1 MTKNSNLYFLWCVP
15 RSRSTAFEKMMA
27 GTEQFKV
34 IGEPFIDI
42 YKQGIKSQQDFTIA
56 KQSFDKKFAVL
67 LSNSIH
73 QPLFVKDMGYHAIP
87 FISDEQIK
95 AARHAFLI
103 RDPGLSIP
111 SLYKMRQDFHENEA
125 GFDGQVALYKKIYKL
140 SSNSPHVFDAE
151 ILAASPHKTVSDYF
165 QSINAPMPKSVLN
178 WQAGSR
184 SDWQGRESWHV
195 DAINSNTFFHS
206 QKNIDESLMPIRVK
220 EIIKQNLPHY
230 HFLRDQ
236 MT

>member
-73 QPLFVKDMGYHAIP
+73 QPLFVKDMGYHATP

-103 RDPGLSIP
+103 RDPSLSIP

-125 GFDGQVALYKKIYKL
+125 V
-140 SSNSPHVFDAE
+140 
-151 ILAASPHKTVSDYF
+151 TVRMY
-165 QSINAPMPKSVLN
+165 
-178 WQAGSR
+178 
-184 SDWQGRESWHV
+184 
-195 DAINSNTFFHS
+195 
-206 QKNIDESLMPIRVK
+206 LMLKYLQHRL
-220 EIIKQNLPHY
+220 IKQLVIIFSPSTHLCPRAYSIGKQVHAQTGKDEN
-230 HFLRDQ
+230 RG
-236 MT
+236 T